1 MAEKKKYQIKVQ
13 GQLVPVSKEVYL
25 TYYRMRRHERH
36 LEEKDIAHGVFYYS
50 ALDTEETN
58 GEDAIPDLVS
68 LRVEDMVMNKL
79 MAEKLHQCLAQLA
92 KDDRNLIYALYF
104 QRKTQVELEKETGI
118 KQQTISYRE
127 RQIRIKLKKM
137 MEK

>member
-36 LEEKDIAHGVFYYS
+36 LQEKDQANGVFYYS
-50 ALDTEETN
+50 NLDTDETN
-58 GEDAIPDLVS
+58 GEDMIPDLVS
-68 LRVEDMVMNKL
+68 QRVDDIITDKL
-79 MAEKLHQCLAQLA
+79 MAEKLHKCLACLS
-92 KDDRNLIYALYF
+92 KDERDLIDALYF

-127 RQIRIKLKKM
+127 RQIQIKLKKM